1 MELNFNRVSYDG
13 DLADFSEEQLR
24 ELVSEF
30 ETAQESNVAEFETAT
45 EALDEVDE
53 SVIEDFEDAREGLI
67 GDITE
72 AEAFD
77 EVPVSE
83 GILRD
88 TETTSFTDLQNWKNF
103 VAEAGDENGSDPD
116 EPEGGGSFDDFGQK
130 SPTDPD
136 DETEDFVEREL
147 GSMRGVNL

>member
-45 EALDEVDE
+45 EALDEVDD
-53 SVIEDFEDAREGLI
+53 SVIEDFEDAREGI
-67 GDITE
+67 IEDITE

-83 GILRD
+83 DILRD
-88 TETTSFTDLQNWKNF
+88 SEATSFADLQDWKEF
-103 VAEAGDENGSDPD
+103 VAEAGAEDGDDSD
-116 EPEGGGSFDDFGQK
+116 EPEDGDNFDDFGQK

-136 DETEDFVEREL
+136 DETEDFIRREL
-147 GSMRGVNL
+147 GSMQGINL

>member
-1 MELNFNRVSYDG
+1 MELNFNRVTYDG

-30 ETAQESNVAEFETAT
+30 ETAQESNVADFEAAT

-53 SVIEDFEDAREGLI
+53 SVIEDFEDAREALI
-67 GDITE
+67 EDITE

-83 GILRD
+83 DVLRD
-88 TETTSFTDLQNWKNF
+88 SEATSFADLQDWKEF
-103 VAEAGDENGSDPD
+103 VAKAGTEGSDD
-116 EPEGGGSFDDFGQK
+116 SDGRESEGGFDDFGRK

-136 DETEDFVEREL
+136 GEAEGFVEREL
-147 GSMRGVNL
+147 GSMQGINL